1 VLIGYYE
8 NCQVSIDGLSL
19 NYETLN
25 GQQKTDIKFE
35 LTGIDENC
43 PELEATVWLET
54 PEGHVF
60 KSDATAAAMTV
71 ALQPSDVVNGVFAY
85 TFDSAELT
93 GDYFAHVSITPF
105 GFECA
110 MAIDE
115 DC

>member
-25 GQQKTDIKFE
+25 GQQNTDIKFT
-35 LTGIDENC
+35 LSGIDENC
-43 PELEATVWLET
+43 PDLEGTVWLET
-54 PEGHVF
+54 PEGHVY
-60 KSDATAAAMTV
+60 KTVAHADTMTV
-71 ALQPSDVVNGVFAY
+71 ALTPADINNGDFVYSFNSNE
-85 TFDSAELT
+85 FT
-93 GDYFAHVSITPF
+93 GDYFAHVSISPF

-115 DC
+115 QC